1 MKKFITPQLIIA
13 LLTVVILWGNF
24 MRIDEIRYDAWRSNN
39 IDGYQFQE
47 APEYF
52 KHLENRKI
60 TLFILQELLIL
71 ASGLL
76 IMRGFKK
83 SE

>member
-1 MKKFITPQLIIA
+1 MKKYITPQLIIA

-24 MRIDEIRYDAWRSNN
+24 IRIDEIRYDDWRSNY

-47 APEYF
+47 SPEYF

-60 TLFILQELLIL
+60 TLFGLQELLIL
-71 ASGLL
+71 ASGL
-76 IMRGFKK
+76 IVMRGLKK

>member
-13 LLTVVILWGNF
+13 LLTVAILWGNF
-24 MRIDEIRYDAWRSNN
+24 MRIDEIRYDDWRSNN
-39 IDGYQFQE
+39 IDGYQFQK

-60 TLFILQELLIL
+60 TLFALQEFLIL
-71 ASGLL
+71 ASGLVV
-76 IMRGFKK
+76 IMGLKRN
-83 SE
+83 E

>member
-1 MKKFITPQLIIA
+1 MKKLITPQLIIA

-24 MRIDEIRYDAWRSNN
+24 MRIDEIRYDDWRSNN

-47 APEYF
+47 APDYF
-52 KHLENRKI
+52 KHLEHRKI
-60 TLFILQELLIL
+60 TLFALQELLIL
-71 ASGLL
+71 ASGL
-76 IMRGFKK
+76 IMIKGLRK

>member
-1 MKKFITPQLIIA
+1 MKKFVTPQLIIA
-13 LLTVVILWGNF
+13 IFTVLILWSNF
-24 MRIDEIRYDAWRSNN
+24 IRIDEIRYDDWRSNY
-39 IDGYQFQE
+39 IDGYQFSE

-60 TLFILQELLIL
+60 TLFALQEILIL

-76 IMRGFKK
+76 VMKGFKK